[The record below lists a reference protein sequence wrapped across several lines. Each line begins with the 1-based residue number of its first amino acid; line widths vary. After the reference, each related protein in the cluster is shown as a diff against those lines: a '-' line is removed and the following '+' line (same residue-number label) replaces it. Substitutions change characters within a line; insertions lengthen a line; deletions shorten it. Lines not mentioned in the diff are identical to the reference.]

1 MLDDGRRFALRAA
14 KLRALVRQL
23 AGAEFADR
31 HEVDFGIGVALSAGG
46 TGYALV
52 EDIDGL
58 ARLRGPQTQGAPDL
72 LFMHVHEPTP
82 GKNRWHVDLSADDV
96 DAELDRLLSLGATLS
111 SRHTEHGKTWAVFH
125 DPEGNTFCLGANPT

>member
-1 MLDDGRRFALRAA
+1 LTLALFNVTIDARSPADLARFW
-14 KLRALVRQL
+14 
-23 AGAEFADR
+23 
-31 HEVDFGIGVALSAGG
+31 SAVL
-46 TGYALV
+46 GYALV